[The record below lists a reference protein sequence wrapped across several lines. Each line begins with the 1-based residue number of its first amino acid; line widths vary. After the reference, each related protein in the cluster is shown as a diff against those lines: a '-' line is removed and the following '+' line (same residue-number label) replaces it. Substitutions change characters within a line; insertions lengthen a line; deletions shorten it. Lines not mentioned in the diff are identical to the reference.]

1 VAIYAYTGRPG
12 SGKSYGVVYN
22 IILPACKKG
31 IPIYTNIPLHLDKIF
46 CDYPDAEIVQLKT
59 EDFLSTKL
67 EKEVFDPASNKNI
80 KISDPIKNKDTGEI
94 IAETVGEKTWLD
106 IPNGA
111 LIVVDEIGSIY
122 PVGSTIRQ
130 YSREFI
136 ECWTMHRHKLD
147 ENGRPQ
153 DIVILCQDLSQIA
166 MFIRKIVDTTYIAIK
181 MDALGASGR
190 FRTDTYDGAMLI
202 DKATP
207 KKRIKYQLEKYK
219 KTVFQYYESHTK
231 KSADGI
237 GLQGAIVDSKKN
249 ILKTPFFLVGMPF
262 FLFFT
267 IGAFYWLF
275 TGFFKTDL
283 PPDPKPKQTTHE
295 NRIEKVVEMKKQG
308 FSFYN
313 DMNPNAENQNNDNYD
328 DRIDNKVQGVISS
341 GSSKYA
347 IIQRN
352 KDFYKIIKF
361 DLYCKESNDM
371 KITCKHGGVTYISFD
386 ENIQ

>member
-1 VAIYAYTGRPG
+1 MAIYAYTGRPG

-22 IILPACKKG
+22 IILPACEKG
-31 IPIYTNIPLHLDKIF
+31 IPVYTNIPLHLDKIF
-46 CDYPDAEIVQLKT
+46 ADYPDAEIVQLKT
-59 EDFLSTKL
+59 DDFLSTKL
-67 EKEVFDPASNKNI
+67 EKEVFDSASNKNI
-80 KISDPIKNKDTGEI
+80 KIPDPIKNEETGEI

-130 YSREFI
+130 YSREFR

-147 ENGRPQ
+147 DNGRPQ
-153 DIVILCQDLSQIA
+153 DIVVLCQDLSQIA
-166 MFIRKIVDTTYIAIK
+166 MFIRKLVDTTYIAIK

-219 KTVFQYYESHTK
+219 KSVFQYYESHTK
-231 KSADGI
+231 KSDNGV
-237 GLQGAIVDSKKN
+237 GLQGAIVDNKKN
-249 ILKTPFFLVGMPF
+249 ILKTPFFMIGMPC

-283 PPDPKPKQTTHE
+283 PKETEPQPTTHE
-295 NRIEKVVEMKKQG
+295 KRIEKVGEMKKQG

-313 DMNPNAENQNNDNYD
+313 NMNPQPENQNSDDYD
-328 DRIDNKVQGVISS
+328 DRIDNKVQGVVMS

-347 IIQRN
+347 IIQRD

-361 DLYCKESNDM
+361 DTYCNESNDM
-371 KITCKHGGVTYISFD
+371 TITCKYGGVIYISFD